1 MTGQKRWTSSADL
14 AAKVRRRWDD
24 GTLLSALGRGEPFP
38 ALDLPITGPKATE
51 LGPLL
56 DDVRAWIAEL
66 ERGAQGGRRYVI
78 DHAAI
83 GGRDFGR
90 NQIPARARI
99 ESYDQSWA
107 LLGVARQVGRFQAI
121 LDLAGPFRAVQD
133 WMIKNPL
140 KALAADPDWPTLLAA
155 HTWLDEARGSGR
167 YLREISAPGV
177 DTKFVERHRSLLG
190 QLLGVSQTSQ
200 GFLAGLGLRAKPEL
214 IRLRLDPAVLALP
227 SGLTEATLR
236 VEELA
241 ALPAEVESAMIIE
254 NEITF
259 LSVPV
264 PDRGMII
271 WGKGFEVDRAGAMPW
286 LAESEIIYWGDLDTH
301 GFAILNQL
309 RAWLPQTRSVLMD
322 RETLLEHRDRWVRE
336 PSPTLAHLDRLQP
349 AEEALYRDLVS
360 DRYGESVRLEQE
372 RLDWSWVRPRLPY

>member
-1 MTGQKRWTSSADL
+1 MTGKRWTASAEL
-14 AAKVRRRWDD
+14 IAKVRRRWND
-24 GTLLSALGRGEPFP
+24 GTLLSAFGRGEPFP
-38 ALDLPITGPKATE
+38 ALDLPITGPTAAE
-51 LGPLL
+51 IGLRL
-56 DDVRAWIAEL
+56 DEVRAWIADL
-66 ERGAQGGRRYVI
+66 ESGAQDGRRYLI
-78 DHAAI
+78 DYAAI
-83 GGRDFGR
+83 GGRHFGR

-99 ESYDQSWA
+99 ETYDQAWA
-107 LLGVARQVGRFQAI
+107 MLGVSRQASRFRAI
-121 LDLAGPFRAVQD
+121 LDLAASTSRVQG

-140 KALAADPDWPTLLAA
+140 KTLAADPEWPGLLAA
-155 HTWLDEARGSGR
+155 YAWLDGARGSGH

-200 GFLAGLGLRAKPEL
+200 GFLADLGLRAKPDL
-214 IRLRLDPAVLALP
+214 IRVRFDPAVLALP
-227 SGLTEATLR
+227 SCLTEATLR

-286 LAESEIIYWGDLDTH
+286 LAGSAITYWGDLDTH

-309 RAWLPQTRSVLMD
+309 RAWLPQTRSTLMD
-322 RETLLEHRDRWVRE
+322 WETLLEHQDRWVRE
-336 PSPTLAHLDRLQP
+336 PSPTRAHLNRLQP

-372 RLDWSWVRPRLPY
+372 RLDWAWVDQRLSET